1 MTQAEERNGLREAGR
16 RKLDQYRS
24 LKQKCRNGDI
34 DDIITGAGFGVRA
47 SPRAG
52 LSAEDSKSKEQDA
65 PERINDAHRSDQAAL
80 GGLGPADPMIDCLL
94 AQVNSLM
101 QERQALQAVTDQLKR
116 ENEQLH
122 ELVGYLSLQ
131 QGVLS
136 SSEDGEEDY
145 VDDGAP
151 ATNFQA
157 VPEEQPELHAMG
169 SGSSSAVS
177 DVSNAMSL

>member
-1 MTQAEERNGLREAGR
+1 MREAGR
-16 RKLDQYRS
+16 RKLDQYRM

-47 SPRAG
+47 SSPLG
-52 LSAEDSKSKEQDA
+52 EDSKSTKEQDVPAA
-65 PERINDAHRSDQAAL
+65 PKDADTSRSDQQSL
-80 GGLGPADPMIDCLL
+80 GLGPADPMIDCLL
-94 AQVNSLM
+94 AQVNNLM
-101 QERQALQAVTDQLKR
+101 QERQALQAVADQLRR

-145 VDDGAP
+145 GEETELASP
-151 ATNFQA
+151 LEAA
-157 VPEEQPELHAMG
+157 PEEQPVLHATD
-169 SGSSSAVS
+169 SGSSSGVS
-177 DVSNAMSL
+177 EGSNAMSL